1 MTRYLQEP
9 DVALRID
16 IITLFPEIFFGPLAS
31 SITGRALR
39 ENKVEIR
46 AIDLRDYTHD
56 RRKTVDDKPF
66 GGGPGMLMKVEPLY
80 EAVSSL
86 KQDGTKVILT
96 GPAGGRFTQQT
107 AHALS
112 GERHLIFICG
122 HYEGVDQRVRD
133 LLVDMELSIGD
144 YILTNGNLAA
154 MVMVDAIVRL
164 LPGVLGDDES
174 AAQES
179 FENGLL
185 EYPQY
190 TPPVEFHGLK
200 VPDVLL
206 SGNHA
211 RIGQWRRAE
220 SMNTTLLVRP
230 DLINDKN

>member
-1 MTRYLQEP
+1 M
-9 DVALRID
+9 ALRID

-86 KQDGTKVILT
+86 KQDGTKVILM

-190 TPPVEFHGLK
+190 TQPVEFHGMK

>member
-1 MTRYLQEP
+1 MTRYPQEP
-9 DVALRID
+9 EVALHID

-190 TPPVEFHGLK
+190 TQPVEFHGLK

>member
-1 MTRYLQEP
+1 M
-9 DVALRID
+9 ALRID

-112 GERHLIFICG
+112 GERHLMFICG
-122 HYEGVDQRVRD
+122 HYDGVDQRVRD

-190 TPPVEFHGLK
+190 TQPVEFHGMK